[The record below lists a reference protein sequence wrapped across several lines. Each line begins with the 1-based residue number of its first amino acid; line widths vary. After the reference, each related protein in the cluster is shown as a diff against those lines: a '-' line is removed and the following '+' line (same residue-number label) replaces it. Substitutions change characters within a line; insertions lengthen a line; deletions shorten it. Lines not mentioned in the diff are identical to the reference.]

1 MDTICKREGNICYGL
16 RELSLLFDIS
26 SRIIKGGEI
35 NVLLRS
41 ILEMTCQY
49 IGAQSSFLAI
59 MNRDKNMLSIE
70 VAYGLSNSQISRG
83 NYEVGE
89 GIVGRVVEY
98 KKPVIIR
105 EVSKSKLFLNKTKKA
120 SENKASE
127 FSFIC
132 VPVFDELKV
141 AGTLSVMRIFD
152 QKYQY
157 DDDVRLLS
165 IIGSMIIQA
174 VKTRQE
180 QNEEISQLKQ
190 TNETLRA
197 SLESRHKP
205 KNMIGNSSRMADVY
219 NLIGMVSKTN
229 STVLIRGESG
239 VGKELIADAIHYSSN
254 RKDKPFI
261 KVNCSALPETLIESE
276 LFGHEKGAFTGADA
290 QRKGRFEA
298 AHTGTIF
305 LDEIGDL
312 PAQTQVKLLRVIQ
325 ERQLERIGSNKP
337 IEIDVRIIAA
347 TNRNLE
353 KLIPEGKFR
362 EDLFYRI
369 NVFPVFIPPLRE
381 RRDDIPSL
389 VDHFIDKFNKENGTN
404 VKRITTAAINM
415 LMVYSWPGNVR
426 ELENVVERG
435 CILTTD
441 EVIHSYNLPPTLQT
455 ADSSQTETKGGLQ
468 AALDRVEC
476 QLITEAMTATK
487 GNIAQAAKNMNIT
500 ERILGM
506 RVRKY
511 NIDPARF
518 KIN

>member
-1 MDTICKREGNICYGL
+1 MDTICRREGNICYGL

-26 SRIIKGGEI
+26 SRMIRGGEI
-35 NVLLRS
+35 NVLLRAV
-41 ILEMTCQY
+41 LELTCQY
-49 IGAQSSFLAI
+49 IGAQSGFLTI
-59 MNRDKNMLSIE
+59 INRDKNKLSIE
-70 VAYGLSNSQISRG
+70 VAYGLSESQISRG
-83 NYEVGE
+83 QYLIGE
-89 GIVGRVVEY
+89 GVVGRVVEY
-98 KKPVIIR
+98 KKPVIVKEI
-105 EVSKSKLFLNKTKKA
+105 SKSRLFLNRTQKKYDNNGQE
-120 SENKASE
+120 S
-127 FSFIC
+127 SFIC
-132 VPVFDELKV
+132 VPVLDELIV
-141 AGTLSVMRIFD
+141 MGTLSIVRPFD
-152 QKYQY
+152 PKYNY
-157 DDDVRLLS
+157 DDDTRLLS
-165 IIGSMIIQA
+165 IIGSMIIKS
-174 VKTRQE
+174 VKARQE

-190 TNETLRA
+190 TNEALRA

-205 KNMIGNSSRMADVY
+205 KNMIGNSGRMADVY
-219 NLIGMVSKTN
+219 NLIGMVSKTS

-261 KVNCSALPETLIESE
+261 KVNCSALPDTLIESE
-276 LFGHEKGAFTGADA
+276 LFGHERGAFTGADA

-298 AHTGTIF
+298 ANTGTIF

-337 IEIDVRIIAA
+337 IDIDVRIIAA

-353 KLIPEGKFR
+353 KLITEGKFR

-381 RRDDIPSL
+381 RRDDIPGL
-389 VDHFIDKFNKENGTN
+389 VDHFIEKFNKENGTN

-455 ADSSQTETKGGLQ
+455 ADSSQTETLGGLQ
-468 AALDRVEC
+468 PALDRVEC
-476 QLITEAMTATK
+476 QLITEALTATK

-500 ERILGM
+500 ERILGI

-518 KIN
+518 KV